1 MREFI
6 AYRRVTTAEERRSP
20 GALETQALAI
30 LQFVQSEQGVLLRDF
45 LEREPGRGSDAL
57 ERRAQLQRA
66 MQLAK
71 ERQAVLVVST
81 LDRLSRDVATLSRL
95 VESGLEF
102 VAAETPTADAFMLQ
116 IYAEVVQRSR
126 EHIARR
132 ISSTLQAKKRTALA
146 QGQPNPLGNAAT
158 LQPHNLK
165 RRVSAEAFAARLEP
179 TLNGY
184 RKAGMTQRRMVE
196 ELNLQGVKTA
206 EGGTWSLMQ
215 LQRVLARIPPLA

>member
-6 AYRRVTTAEERRSP
+6 AYRRVTTAEGRRSP
-20 GALETQALAI
+20 GALEAQALAI

-132 ISSTLQAKKRTALA
+132 ISSTLQAKKRTARSGPA
-146 QGQPNPLGNAAT
+146 ESAGQRGNAAAA
-158 LQPHNLK
+158 QPEAPGECGSV
-165 RRVSAEAFAARLEP
+165 RRTPGTDPERLPQSGNDAAPDGRGVEP
-179 TLNGY
+179 PGCQD
-184 RKAGMTQRRMVE
+184 R
-196 ELNLQGVKTA
+196 
-206 EGGTWSLMQ
+206 
-215 LQRVLARIPPLA
+215 